1 MTQWFEDPDF
11 WMAHYPR
18 MFTPQRMESAE
29 GDIAC
34 IEKLAALSPPAQV
47 LDLCCGPGRH
57 SVALARRGYAVTG
70 LDLTPEY
77 LTLAEE
83 LAHSAGVMPEFIQGD
98 MRDYCLPAGFDLA
111 INLFTSFGYFE
122 AREEDHQ
129 VLANVHAS
137 LKAGGIFVMDMMGKE
152 ILARRFQERDWM
164 EENGVLLLEERRI
177 CRDWSW
183 VINRLTVI
191 EAGKQKAFEISHRLY
206 SAVEL
211 KSALYQAG
219 FKTVTVYGDLQGA
232 PYDHTAERLVA
243 VAGR

>member
-1 MTQWFEDPDF
+1 MTRWYEDPDF
-11 WMAHYPR
+11 WMANYPR
-18 MFTPQRMESAE
+18 LFTPRRMESAE
-29 GDIAC
+29 GDIVC

-70 LDLTPEY
+70 VDLTPEY
-77 LTLAEE
+77 LTLAEK
-83 LAHSAGVMPEFIQGD
+83 LAGSAGVTPEFIHSD

-122 AREEDHQ
+122 ASEEDHQ
-129 VLANVHAS
+129 VLSNVHAS
-137 LKAGGIFVMDMMGKE
+137 LKPKGIFVMDMMGKE
-152 ILARRFQERDWM
+152 ILARSFQEREWI
-164 EENGVLLLEERRI
+164 EENGALLLEKRRI

-183 VINRLTVI
+183 ITNHLTVI
-191 EAGKQKAFEISHRLY
+191 EAGEQKTFEISHRLY

-211 KSALYQAG
+211 KSALRQAG
-219 FKTVTVYGDLQGA
+219 FKTVTVYGNLQGA

-243 VAGR
+243 VARR